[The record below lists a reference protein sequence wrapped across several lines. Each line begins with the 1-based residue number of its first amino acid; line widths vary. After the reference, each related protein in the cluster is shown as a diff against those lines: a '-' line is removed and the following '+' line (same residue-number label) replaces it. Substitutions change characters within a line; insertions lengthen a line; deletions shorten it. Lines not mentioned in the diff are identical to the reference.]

1 MPLSMDNR
9 NRMVCLFDCYGSLL
23 TEKQRTLFAYYFD
36 EDLSLAEISD
46 LVGISRQAV
55 HNSISRCE
63 ESLEA
68 FEKNLG
74 MLRRDGEVDAVL
86 ERTIGAI
93 ETGLSTGQWPE
104 ETFTEILAQLKK
116 TRKAD

>member
-9 NRMVCLFDCYGSLL
+9 NRMVCLFDCYGRLL

-74 MLRRDGEVDAVL
+74 MLRRDGEVDA
-86 ERTIGAI
+86 GARSHHRRHRDRAQHRPVAGGNVYRD
-93 ETGLSTGQWPE
+93 TGT
-104 ETFTEILAQLKK
+104 TKK
-116 TRKAD
+116 DQKG

>member
-9 NRMVCLFDCYGSLL
+9 NRMVCLFDCYGALL
-23 TEKQRTLFAYYFD
+23 TEKQRLLFQYYFD

-63 ESLEA
+63 ESLEL
-68 FEKNLG
+68 FEDALG
-74 MLRRDGEVDAVL
+74 VLARDREVDACL
-86 ERTIGAI
+86 AESIDAI
-93 ETGLSTGQWPE
+93 ERGLASE
-104 ETFTEILAQLKK
+104 EWNRTEFEKILAHLKRI
-116 TRKAD
+116 RKAG

>member
-55 HNSISRCE
+55 HNS
-63 ESLEA
+63 
-68 FEKNLG
+68 
-74 MLRRDGEVDAVL
+74 EVDAVRD
-86 ERTIGAI
+86 RTIGAI
-93 ETGLSTGQWPE
+93 EAGLSTGQWPE

-116 TRKAD
+116 TR

>member
-9 NRMVCLFDCYGSLL
+9 NRMICLFDCYSNLL
-23 TEKQRTLFAYYFD
+23 TDKQRTLFHYYFD

-55 HNSISRCE
+55 HNSINRCE
-63 ESLEA
+63 EALET
-68 FEKNLG
+68 FEEKLG
-74 MLRRDGEVDAVL
+74 DLKRSNELDVVL
-86 ERTIGAI
+86 EHTIDAI
-93 ETGLSTGQWPE
+93 ENGISSGVWSKDVFE
-104 ETFTEILAQLKK
+104 EILAQLKK

>member
-23 TEKQRTLFAYYFD
+23 TEKQQTLFRYYFD

-46 LVGISRQAV
+46 LVGTSRQAV
-55 HNSISRCE
+55 HNSIARCE

-68 FEKNLG
+68 FEEKLG
-74 MLRRDGEVDAVL
+74 MLARSDAVDDAL
-86 ERTIGAI
+86 DQCIVAI
-93 ETGLSTGQWPE
+93 EESLTSGQWN
-104 ETFTEILAQLKK
+104 TRDFQKILATLKT